1 MMFQITSY
9 CITCLLRNRANFE
22 WFLLVFVTEI
32 YVWLT
37 LKKRMRQD
45 VSHFTFLMANE
56 LKISGQCEK
65 NLFKGGT

>member
-1 MMFQITSY
+1 MFQITSY

-45 VSHFTFLMANE
+45 VSHFTFFNG
-56 LKISGQCEK
+56 K
-65 NLFKGGT
+65 